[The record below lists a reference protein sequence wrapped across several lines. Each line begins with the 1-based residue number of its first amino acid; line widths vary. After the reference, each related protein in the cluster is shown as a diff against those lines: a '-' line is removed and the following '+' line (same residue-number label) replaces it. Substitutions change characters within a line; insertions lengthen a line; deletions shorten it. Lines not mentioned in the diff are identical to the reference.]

1 MCISFKQG
9 HCPTQPKQSNQNQE
23 INIDTLLPS
32 NPQSTFKFCN
42 CPINVCYSK
51 THYFESHVLFRNYV
65 FLVSFHLKQWLSFS
79 LTVMTLTLL
88 KITGSLS
95 CRMSVS
101 LSLFDVSLWLDSVYI
116 YIWQEHHRT
125 YLMFFFFSHWIII
138 SIFKLSNIWPV
149 GAPSG
154 CFLCPFGI
162 FLSLFEQLLYIVV
175 KQ

>member
-95 CRMSVS
+95 CRMSLS
-101 LSLFDVSLWLDSVYI
+101 LSLFDVSSSDLI
-116 YIWQEHHRT
+116 YSLLGRNIDLLHLPVILT
-125 YLMFFFFSHWIII
+125 LMF
-138 SIFKLSNIWPV
+138 
-149 GAPSG
+149 
-154 CFLCPFGI
+154 
-162 FLSLFEQLLYIVV
+162 
-175 KQ
+175 

>member
-1 MCISFKQG
+1 MPSVCISFKQG

-51 THYFESHVLFRNYV
+51 THYFKSHVLFRNYV

-116 YIWQEHHRT
+116 YDRNIIELT
-125 YLMFFFFSHWIII
+125 LCSFFFLIGSSFRFSNCLIYGQWEP
-138 SIFKLSNIWPV
+138 L
-149 GAPSG
+149 
-154 CFLCPFGI
+154 
-162 FLSLFEQLLYIVV
+162 QVV
-175 KQ
+175 FYVPLASSYHYLNNFFILW